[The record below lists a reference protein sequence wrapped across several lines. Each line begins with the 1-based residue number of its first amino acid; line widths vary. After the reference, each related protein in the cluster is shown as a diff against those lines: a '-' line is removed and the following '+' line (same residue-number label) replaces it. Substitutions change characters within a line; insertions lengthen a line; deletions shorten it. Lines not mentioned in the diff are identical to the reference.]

1 MAKKEVEYI
10 IQCDALKILKLLKQ
24 INLFQH

>member
-10 IQCDALKILKLLKQ
+10 IQCDVLKILKLPEQ
-24 INLFQH
+24 INLFNH